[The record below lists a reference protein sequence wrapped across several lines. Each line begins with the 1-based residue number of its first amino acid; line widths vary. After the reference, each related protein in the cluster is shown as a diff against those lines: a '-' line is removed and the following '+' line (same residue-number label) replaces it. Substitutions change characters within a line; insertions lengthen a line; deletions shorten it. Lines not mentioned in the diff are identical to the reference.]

1 VSPLDLLTAAVL
13 TLVGV
18 RLVTAARIAVR
29 TRSRTVAVYKGLRP
43 RHFGR
48 GVLVLAVVATV
59 ASLLVRLP
67 VLSFG
72 WWTAIGGQG
81 NPVTGVTDTTGT
93 SKATLII
100 PAVFALLLL
109 LGLPLFVER
118 EEEIFRQ
125 GAENRSSLENVRR
138 AVLFGLVHAIVG
150 IPLGVAVALSIGG
163 FYFTWAY
170 LRVWRGTRSQNAA
183 LLESIRCHLAYNL
196 IIVTLLLVYVV
207 TALIA

>member
-1 VSPLDLLTAAVL
+1 
-13 TLVGV
+13 
-18 RLVTAARIAVR
+18 
-29 TRSRTVAVYKGLRP
+29 LRP